1 LGIQPALLN
10 RLTAHPVELL
20 EAMMDADDVAED
32 EADEERKYQRE
43 VLMASLIT
51 SWRAFA
57 PEDCDAEEDPAE
69 TDEFAE
75 YGDTVSHL
83 STTHYDGRHTPVGLG
98 LSLSRNVSGAA
109 LADMGASFGQAQKEQ
124 QHVPSHHQSHKHLD
138 AR

>member
-1 LGIQPALLN
+1 
-10 RLTAHPVELL
+10 
-20 EAMMDADDVAED
+20 
-32 EADEERKYQRE
+32 
-43 VLMASLIT
+43 MASLIT

-124 QHVPSHHQSHKHLD
+124 QHAPSHHQSHKHQD
-138 AR
+138 ARYYRPLPPVSLLMRCRALLCTPTPHPTSIHLPSRPCHP